1 MKIMIAIGIAL
12 LATFSPGA
20 FAQAQE
26 VQVAKPDLATTEG
39 INAEFER
46 EVLALERR
54 RLQRLAKVAATQPK
68 DQAAAT
74 YSAIFSLAI
83 SRGLYAEA
91 EPVAES
97 VIKSKD
103 SAPGVVW
110 VAHLVNM
117 VAESDRGDHEESL
130 RSLSAAIRLKS
141 KEANQPKAAD
151 DPAALP
157 VATRASILDAYYQRL
172 VRDDHFDDARRA
184 MRLIAENTDVPAIRE
199 LAQGRLKQ
207 LDMVGRPAPSI
218 RGVDLDRKPVTIEAG
233 KGDVVLVVFWA
244 TWCVPN
250 AQEMPWL
257 EAVHRRYAGRGLKI
271 VGVNLD
277 APPDAAPGAA
287 MPNVRR
293 FLLDFNVPWPNII
306 NGQGAADLAGA
317 FGVRE
322 IPANVL
328 IGRDGKVA
336 HLDLNGPRLD
346 RAIAKELQPAK

>member
-12 LATFSPGA
+12 LATFPPGTIA
-20 FAQAQE
+20 HAQE
-26 VQVAKPDLATTEG
+26 VKTAKPESSTIEW
-39 INAEFER
+39 INAEFDR
-46 EVLALERR
+46 EVLTLERQ
-54 RLQRLAKVAATQPK
+54 RLQRLAKLAATQPK

-74 YSAIFSLAI
+74 YSALFSLAI

-103 SAPGVVW
+103 ASPSVVW

-117 VAESDRGDHEESL
+117 VAEADRGDHEQSL

-141 KEANQPKAAD
+141 KDPKEPKTAD
-151 DPAALP
+151 DPAALS

-172 VRDDHFDDARRA
+172 VRDDHFDNARSA
-184 MRLIAENTDVPAIRE
+184 MRLVAENADVPAIQE

-207 LDMVGRPAPSI
+207 LDMVGRPAPAI
-218 RGVDLDRKPVTIEAG
+218 RGVDLDRKPVAIEAG

-257 EAVHRRYAGRGLKI
+257 ETVHRRYAGRGLKI

-277 APPDAAPGAA
+277 APPDAAPDAA

-293 FLLDFNVPWPNII
+293 FLLEFNVPWPNII
-306 NGQGAADLAGA
+306 NGQGNADLAKA

-328 IGRDGKVA
+328 IGRDGKVS